1 MARLLLVRHAPTL
14 ETGKTLYGRLPGHPL
29 SESGERLAMGVAERL
44 SALRMAAV
52 YASPLQRAMQTAEA
66 IALRQRKQV
75 VLQDGLLEVD
85 YGRWAGRSLRS
96 LYALKSWRAVVM
108 TPSQVRFPGG
118 ESLLEAQ
125 TRMVKTCH
133 DLAARHRNQT
143 FVAVSHG
150 DMIKAA
156 LSHYLGQPLD
166 LFNRIAVAPAS
177 VAVIDLPEGGAPRV
191 VALNSNGDSTTWQ

>member
-1 MARLLLVRHAPTL
+1 MVRLLLVRHAPTL

-29 SESGERLAMGVAERL
+29 SESGLRMAAGLAERL
-44 SALRMAAV
+44 SSFKVAAV
-52 YASPLQRAMQTAEA
+52 YASPVERAMQTAEA
-66 IALRQRKQV
+66 IASRQRQRV
-75 VLQDGLLEVD
+75 VPHDGLMEVD

-96 LYALKSWRAVVM
+96 LYPLKAWRVVIT
-108 TPSQVRFPGG
+108 TPSLVRFPDG

-125 TRMVKTCH
+125 TRMVKACL
-133 DLAARHRNQT
+133 DLAARHRNRSI
-143 FVAVSHG
+143 VAVSHG

>member
-14 ETGKTLYGRLPGHPL
+14 ETGKTLYGRLPGHSP
-29 SESGERLAMGVAERL
+29 SAKGREMAAGVAERL
-44 SALRMAAV
+44 SAVKVAAV
-52 YASPLQRAMQTAEA
+52 YASPMERAMETAEA
-66 IALRQRKQV
+66 IASRQRKP
-75 VLQDGLLEVD
+75 VLPHEGLMEVD

-96 LYALKSWRAVVM
+96 LYALKAWRVVVT
-108 TPSQVRFPGG
+108 TPSRVRFPDG

-125 TRMVKTCH
+125 TRIVKTCH

-143 FVAVSHG
+143 ILAVSHA

-156 LSHYLGQPLD
+156 VSHYLGQPLD

-177 VAVIDLPEGGAPRV
+177 VAVIDLPDGGAPRV